1 MVVRAKTLHPFITAP
16 GHAGCLSLNTGGGG
30 KTLNATAH
38 VAVVTYSVVLRQ
50 GLGGQGKCLYNE
62 TEITPHEPFFAE
74 FPCEEWECT
83 SEGALTITGCGKV
96 VAGRDCV
103 LLKGSGVY
111 PRCCEQVACH

>member
-1 MVVRAKTLHPFITAP
+1 MHFQATVLVAIAAVFVAEWQLS
-16 GHAGCLSLNTGGGG
+16 AGYVSIGRVPVKN
-30 KTLNATAH
+30 
-38 VAVVTYSVVLRQ
+38 
-50 GLGGQGKCLYNE
+50 GKCLYNE